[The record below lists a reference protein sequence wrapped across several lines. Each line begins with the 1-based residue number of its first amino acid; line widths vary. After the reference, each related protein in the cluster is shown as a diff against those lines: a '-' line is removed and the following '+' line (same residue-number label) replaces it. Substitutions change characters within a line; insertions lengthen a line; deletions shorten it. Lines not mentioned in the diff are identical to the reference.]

1 MTTNHKKNFLVNV
14 GTTSFLKALGF
25 FLLPIYAYLYSSED
39 FGVYGTVVS
48 FIAIVNSISS
58 LRLERFIPI
67 ASDSEQALK
76 ISRVVI
82 VLSLIVGLFSFIG
95 FFIYSES
102 LEMTKIYER
111 LAYSFLVF
119 IGIFS
124 GF

>member
-1 MTTNHKKNFLVNV
+1 M
-14 GTTSFLKALGF
+14 G
-25 FLLPIYAYLYSSED
+25 LL
-39 FGVYGTVVS
+39 
-48 FIAIVNSISS
+48 S
-58 LRLERFIPI
+58 LSLLSLTQCSLTERFIPI

-95 FFIYSES
+95 FIYSES

-119 IGIFS
+119 IGIFFQGLTKLS
-124 GF
+124 RN